1 MRYTE
6 TLKSYILQEAGELD
20 VRSKIH
26 QRQRR
31 AKKMLIRSVGK
42 VNLQSV
48 AREWMDARRS
58 GDTVEAARLL
68 KKYKGLEGLSEKK
81 DWIQGAVKHPGRC
94 TPMPNPDCPVGSP
107 QYNLGKRF
115 KKAAR
120 KKKRK
125 GGTGWQ
131 GKV

>member
-1 MRYTE
+1 M
-6 TLKSYILQEAGELD
+6 KYIDHIKDYIYED
-20 VRSKIH
+20 VFKREEKKAKVTALRTGKMTKRDRVARLYSD
-26 QRQRR
+26 
-31 AKKMLIRSVGK
+31 AKKRGDDNRAGAL
-42 VNLQSV
+42 LQIY
-48 AREWMDARRS
+48 
-58 GDTVEAARLL
+58 
-68 KKYKGLEGLSEKK
+68 KKLENIGEGK

-120 KKKRK
+120 KKQSK

>member
-1 MRYTE
+1 MPVVNGKHFGYSA
-6 TLKSYILQEAGELD
+6 KGKKA
-20 VRSKIH
+20 
-26 QRQRR
+26 
-31 AKKMLIRSVGK
+31 AKKYAKKTGKKIKHKKNPGYYVESGAESVWDTYINLALI
-42 VNLQSV
+42 L
-48 AREWMDARRS
+48 
-58 GDTVEAARLL
+58 
-68 KKYKGLEGLSEKK
+68 EKK
-81 DWIQGAVKHPGRC
+81 KKKKKGDDWMQGAVKRPGRC

-120 KKKRK
+120 KKKKK

>member
-1 MRYTE
+1 VKYIDHIKEYIYEEDAFKRQVK
-6 TLKSYILQEAGELD
+6 KSKRTAIRTGKM
-20 VRSKIH
+20 SKQ
-26 QRQRR
+26 QR
-31 AKKMLIRSVGK
+31 
-42 VNLQSV
+42 V
-48 AREWMDARRS
+48 ARLYSDAKSR
-58 GDTVEAARLL
+58 GDSDRADALL
-68 KKYKGLEGLSEKK
+68 QIYRKLENVAEGK

-115 KKAAR
+115 KKAAH
-120 KKKRK
+120 KKETK

>member
-1 MRYTE
+1 MSYTDTIKE
-6 TLKSYILQEAGELD
+6 YLYESGELVRKDVKRRERAD
-20 VRSKIH
+20 VRSGKMSQK
-26 QRQRR
+26 QRVARIWSDAQRR
-31 AKKMLIRSVGK
+31 
-42 VNLQSV
+42 
-48 AREWMDARRS
+48 
-58 GDTVEAARLL
+58 GDTDKANAL
-68 KKYKGLEGLSEKK
+68 YKIYKRLEGIAEEK

-120 KKKRK
+120 KKKAK

>member
-1 MRYTE
+1 MMRYIDQI
-6 TLKSYILQEAGELD
+6 KDYIYED
-20 VRSKIH
+20 VFKREEKKAKVTALRTGKMTKRDRVARLYSD
-26 QRQRR
+26 
-31 AKKMLIRSVGK
+31 AKKRGDDNRAGAL
-42 VNLQSV
+42 LQIY
-48 AREWMDARRS
+48 
-58 GDTVEAARLL
+58 
-68 KKYKGLEGLSEKK
+68 KKLENIGEGK

-120 KKKRK
+120 KKQSK

>member
-1 MRYTE
+1 VRYTE